1 MAEVFSKVFI
11 SGSGAVLAEADKIR
25 SAWKTYPD
33 SASLAAVPFTIVGN
47 GQIAYVRDT
56 GEFYIATVIPASGG
70 RGGTPAQEYWTLL
83 NLSGSFSGSFEGD
96 GSQLTGIASSL
107 YLTGSVGNDI
117 INLKDDALTLTGS
130 AGGIIVTVTNN
141 KATFTIASP
150 ATISGSFTGDGSGLT
165 GVGGVPGGTL
175 NQLQYNSGSSF
186 GGAEIYYISSSQNV
200 GLGITNPSARLHVD
214 GDVIVTGAITAE
226 EFYTTFVSSSV
237 LYQSGSTKF
246 GNSADDIHQFTGSV
260 NILGAVKATNYSGSF
275 SGSFQG
281 DGSNLTGIASTL
293 ALSGST
299 GNDLV
304 NLKTDALTL
313 TGSVKNIDVAVTNN
327 KATFSVSNDL
337 TLSNV
342 NLTGSFKGAF
352 EGTFSGSIDAV
363 ITNAL
368 TASYVLNAVSASH
381 ALQANNAT
389 SASYALIASNAIS
402 ASYSTTA
409 SYVPGYVRDSG
420 GQTNEVAIWNST
432 DQISGSQ
439 GFYVSQS
446 YNGAV
451 STFLDGYYYSQ
462 NNGGF
467 VALSTADVSGSRSTM
482 GMYNP
487 GTGTAIIYAGS
498 GSGVTTGAIKIATDI
513 LDQAYAIGTNI
524 SPNKANTLRI
534 EPTVELL
541 NGITGSFSGSFYG
554 QFVGLI
560 TSASY
565 AVYAVNAATASYVL
579 NAVSA
584 SYAATAS
591 YVRNAVSASYATYAK
606 TSATASYFTGSHLD
620 FTPLTNGSAPAH
632 RAGRVWYDADNGAL
646 AVYNNEADITLQVGQ
661 EFYVRVFNPSSS
673 IANGTPVY
681 ISGSQGDYPYI
692 WPATAEDHTTG
703 AHFDNHILG
712 LATHDIEASSAGYVT
727 RQGIVRN
734 IDTTA
739 FAAGDE
745 LFLQT
750 GSAGLR
756 NTPPPFPYDVVQ
768 VGFVIRSQANGFVF
782 VEPKEPVHFS
792 NISGLSG
799 SGAAQNHDLWVFDS
813 SNNAWYNTHSGL
825 ELSGSFSGSFYG
837 PLAGT
842 ATTASY
848 VRNAVS
854 ASYTT
859 YAATAGTAT
868 SASYAT
874 YAASAAT
881 ASFVSGYAQGTGA
894 TNQVAIWKT
903 ANTVSGSNWLT
914 VTSSFNGSGI
924 PAVLMNGNY
933 YSYAQTATGGNGYV
947 AFSGS
952 AATASIMGL
961 NVSQHEGQLYS
972 ANAGVVKSAIRLS
985 TIYTD
990 AYTIGRFLTPGTDNL
1005 LRIAPDVEIL
1015 GAVTASTFVGNLIG
1029 TASYATKAESVGILN
1044 QNVTINGGLTVYG
1057 TASFVNVTSSRLD
1070 VDYAWISVNVFEPA
1084 ERFAG
1089 LRVYDSGSES
1099 HMATASL
1106 AWDSTRNHWV
1116 YQNSSGST
1124 YSGGGL
1130 MSGPR
1135 NTGSFGEETYPTYN
1149 TILRG
1154 QGGDHL
1160 YDANI
1165 TDNNTVVSVKIPLQI
1180 TGSVE
1185 ATGNFSGSFI
1195 GDGSGLSGVSANPAG
1210 ADKSVQFRS
1219 GSVTAGAQDFT
1230 YDHTT
1235 ARVGIGTTPATKL
1248 DVNGSA
1254 LVRSGISLSATTTTL
1269 SPGELWFP
1277 TGGTIGISGTGG
1289 SLNILTDGQSETLN
1303 INGSVGI
1310 GTTSPTEKLHVA
1322 GGGSGNI
1329 RLDSGGTY
1337 YGSNVQAISSTGLKI
1352 GNDDFSGYAFFSD
1365 GGNVG
1370 IGTATPNSKLHVHGT
1385 SYFFDQSIFSDK
1397 VGIGTTAPAVGLHV
1411 YNTTQGRIAIETS
1424 GSRRFDII
1432 GDGDGLA
1439 FRDQTAA
1446 AIRMLINTSGA
1457 VKLNTYGSGTNTGTA
1472 TKTLAVDSSGNVIE
1486 LDVSSNGTGVAN
1498 EVAFWKDTDTV
1509 SGSQDFTWNGTT
1521 LTINGILEANEKS
1534 FVIDHP
1540 TQPGKKLVYG
1550 VLEGPEHA
1558 VYCRGKISGE
1568 VIELPEEWTGLVH
1581 EDSITVQLTSIGK
1594 HQNLYV
1600 VDIRDNKVFIKN
1612 GDLLTSKINAYYY
1625 IQATRKDTKPLQT
1638 VRDK

>member
-1 MAEVFSKVFI
+1 MSIPEQI
-11 SGSGAVLAEADKIR
+11 SGISLGDSYLRPGTVGPIT
-25 SAWKTYPD
+25 SVTYIAGGWITVD
-33 SASLAAVPFTIVGN
+33 TKSTLDGIDQSRTAT
-47 GQIAYVRDT
+47 GQLAYVSES
-56 GEFYIATVIPASGG
+56 GQFYIAKKVEPDWEITFENTVEWYEFA
-70 RGGTPAQEYWTLL
+70 
-83 NLSGSFSGSFEGD
+83 FSGSF
-96 GSQLTGIASSL
+96 Q
-107 YLTGSVGNDI
+107 
-117 INLKDDALTLTGS
+117 
-130 AGGIIVTVTNN
+130 
-141 KATFTIASP
+141 
-150 ATISGSFTGDGSGLT
+150 GDGSGLT
-165 GVGGVPGGTL
+165 GVGGVPGGSIT
-175 NQLQYNSGSSF
+175 QLQFHSASGEEAVF
-186 GGAEIYYISSSQNV
+186 GGAEIYYISSSGN
-200 GLGITNPSARLHVD
+200 LGIGKTNPTAKLYVE
-214 GDVIVTGAITAE
+214 GDTVITGILTAQ
-226 EFYTTFVSSSV
+226 EFHTEFVSASII
-237 LYQSGSTKF
+237 YQSGSTKF
-246 GNSADDIHQFTGSV
+246 GNSADDLHSFTGSV
-260 NILGAVKATNYSGSF
+260 NITGSITALAYSGSF

-304 NLKTDALTL
+304 NLKTEALTL
-313 TGSVKNIDVAVTNN
+313 TGSARNINVAVTNN
-327 KATFSVSNDL
+327 TATATVANNL
-337 TLSNV
+337 QLSDV
-342 NLTGSFKGAF
+342 ELTGSFKGAF
-352 EGTFSGSIDAV
+352 AGSFSGSVDAV
-363 ITNAL
+363 ITNAI
-368 TASYVLNAVSASH
+368 TASYVLNAVSASY
-381 ALQANNAT
+381 AAT
-389 SASYALIASNAIS
+389 ASWAINAI
-402 ASYSTTA
+402 TA

-420 GQTNEVAIWNST
+420 GQIDEVAIWSST

-439 GFYVSQS
+439 GFFVSRS
-446 YNGAV
+446 FGGNVA
-451 STFLDGYYYSQ
+451 TFLDGYYYSQ

-560 TSASY
+560 DSASY

-591 YVRNAVSASYATYAK
+591 YAFNAVSASYATTSSYSFNAVTSSYALTA
-606 TSATASYFTGSHLD
+606 TSASHALQANSAITASHAINALTASYFTGSHID
-620 FTPLTNGSAPAH
+620 FTPRTDAQAPAY
-632 RAGRVWYDADNGAL
+632 REGRVWYDADNGAL

-712 LATHDIEASSAGYVT
+712 LATHDIGANSSGYVT

-768 VGFVIRSQANGFVF
+768 VGFVVRSQANGFVL
-782 VEPKEPVHFS
+782 VDTKEPVHFS

-837 PLAGT
+837 SLVGT

-848 VRNAVS
+848 VKNAVS
-854 ASYTT
+854 ASYT
-859 YAATAGTAT
+859 A
-868 SASYAT
+868 
-874 YAASAAT
+874 YAASAGTSAT
-881 ASFVSGYAQGTGA
+881 ASFVSGYAKGSG
-894 TNQVAIWKT
+894 VANEVTVWKT
-903 ANTVSGSNWLT
+903 ADTISGSNWLT
-914 VTSSFNGSGI
+914 ITSSFNATGI
-924 PAVLMNGNY
+924 PAVLMDGNY

-952 AATASIMGL
+952 AATTASIMGL
-961 NVSQHEGQLYS
+961 NVSQNEGQLYS

-985 TIYTD
+985 TIYNE

-1005 LRIAPDVEIL
+1005 LRIAPDVLIL
-1015 GAVTASTFVGNLIG
+1015 GSTTIDGDLTVGGIVTAQEFHTEFVSASIIYQSGSTKFGDSSDDVHQFTGSVNITDQLYAGLDSEVRGQVVGYNTTTGELTYFDSSSILATAIPGGSDNQIQYNNNGAMAGASGFVWDGTNVGIG
-1029 TASYATKAESVGILN
+1029 TASPTVPLHVEGNIL
-1044 QNVTINGGLTVYG
+1044 VTGTSPTFSGGALEIQG
-1057 TASFVNVTSSRLD
+1057 TANAVKTFYLNRYGVANGSQHRLRAANA
-1070 VDYAWISVNVFEPA
+1070 YFEIA
-1084 ERFAG
+1084 
-1089 LRVYDSGSES
+1089 
-1099 HMATASL
+1099 
-1106 AWDSTRNHWV
+1106 
-1116 YQNSSGST
+1116 
-1124 YSGGGL
+1124 
-1130 MSGPR
+1130 
-1135 NTGSFGEETYPTYN
+1135 
-1149 TILRG
+1149 
-1154 QGGDHL
+1154 
-1160 YDANI
+1160 
-1165 TDNNTVVSVKIPLQI
+1165 
-1180 TGSVE
+1180 
-1185 ATGNFSGSFI
+1185 
-1195 GDGSGLSGVSANPAG
+1195 SANSEP
-1210 ADKSVQFRS
+1210 
-1219 GSVTAGAQDFT
+1219 
-1230 YDHTT
+1230 
-1235 ARVGIGTTPATKL
+1235 I
-1248 DVNGSA
+1248 A
-1254 LVRSGISLSATTTTL
+1254 LEG
-1269 SPGELWFP
+1269 
-1277 TGGTIGISGTGG
+1277 
-1289 SLNILTDGQSETLN
+1289 
-1303 INGSVGI
+1303 GSVGI
-1310 GTTSPTEKLHVA
+1310 GTTAPGSKLTVNGA
-1322 GGGSGNI
+1322 IESITDPGGEGGQLILRGPVYRYNLDNFSGSKMRFFREDDATAGSGAELFSI
-1329 RLDSGGTY
+1329 
-1337 YGSNVQAISSTGLKI
+1337 ASTGQLRA
-1352 GNDDFSGYAFFSD
+1352 NF
-1365 GGNVG
+1365 
-1370 IGTATPNSKLHVHGT
+1370 
-1385 SYFFDQSIFSDK
+1385 
-1397 VGIGTTAPAVGLHV
+1397 
-1411 YNTTQGRIAIETS
+1411 
-1424 GSRRFDII
+1424 
-1432 GDGDGLA
+1432 
-1439 FRDQTAA
+1439 
-1446 AIRMLINTSGA
+1446 
-1457 VKLNTYGSGTNTGTA
+1457 YGSGTFTGTP
-1472 TKTLAVDSSGNVIE
+1472 TKTLAVTSNGTVIE
-1486 LDVSSNGTGVAN
+1486 IDVSSNGTGVAN

-1509 SGSQDFTWNGTT
+1509 SGSQDFTWDGTT
-1521 LTINGILEANEKS
+1521 LSINGVLEANEKS

-1540 TQPGKKLVYG
+1540 TQEGKKLVYG

-1558 VYCRGKISGE
+1558 VYCRGKVSGE

-1600 VDIRDNKVFIKN
+1600 VNIRDNKVFIKN